1 MSPGKRIQDSDNDS
15 LYEDPL
21 DEDYDPEPASKR
33 LKRENSDY
41 YSSNSTDEKLHRK
54 RKVTTAVKNYISE
67 GNEAYNN
74 QTKTQSSPVK
84 KIAPIKVSSKA
95 SVVSLATNAELDEQ
109 SATDRLRNVDP
120 AVLGKIKKALTLGG
134 HQGTGE
140 AEAKRAMRL
149 AAKLMAQHNV
159 AQADIL
165 AEEKDSEKLKRYGS
179 SQQKLEQ
186 KLIHE
191 ILCKSWTIHSSRTNG
206 FLQRLLS
213 GAQFQ
218 DKALCFI
225 RGHLQLRVRWKFFF
239 DCKSYNESHHNH
251 HSNGTTRIDWIFYG
265 LCEQTVAAAYGFE
278 MVYNLVLMWS
288 AQNKSAKGRSE
299 KNAYCH
305 GVADGLKRLARDEK
319 KEENRLAAQK
329 EAMRLES
336 ARAAE
341 TEERMQAIRRL
352 VGSDIKIKE
361 EESCELGSVK
371 KETTG
376 SIHLDLGGAE
386 GSNKMWAKKE
396 ESMHV
401 KIEEVP
407 DEDALPGLS
416 MLTSQ
421 PSEREDRNSD
431 SDDDFTDTSSHTKD
445 QFEVEADFQDRDDG
459 VVDWMQQDLGSASVK
474 QEEEEPATWSS
485 TQQLMLFR
493 NNASSIAENYLNQQK
508 IKLYKRRAGQ
518 RPNLKDEQNRMV
530 YDEGCRDAKNIDV
543 KRKRIKDVE
552 D

>member
-1 MSPGKRIQDSDNDS
+1 
-15 LYEDPL
+15 
-21 DEDYDPEPASKR
+21 
-33 LKRENSDY
+33 
-41 YSSNSTDEKLHRK
+41 
-54 RKVTTAVKNYISE
+54 
-67 GNEAYNN
+67 
-74 QTKTQSSPVK
+74 
-84 KIAPIKVSSKA
+84 
-95 SVVSLATNAELDEQ
+95 
-109 SATDRLRNVDP
+109 
-120 AVLGKIKKALTLGG
+120 KIKKALTLGG

-191 ILCKSWTIHSSRTNG
+191 ILCKSWTIVSHYIILFLFLFHLGKAFFSYKWLSTAVTVGSTIPGQGVVLHTWSSTVA
-206 FLQRLLS
+206 
-213 GAQFQ
+213 GAME
-218 DKALCFI
+218 I
-225 RGHLQLRVRWKFFF
+225 FF
-239 DCKSYNESHHNH
+239 DCKSYNESYHNH

-288 AQNKSAKGRSE
+288 AQNKSAKGRSG

-421 PSEREDRNSD
+421 PSEREDRDSD

-518 RPNLKDEQNRMV
+518 RPKLKDEQNRMV